1 LSEAFLFPLLQSIF
15 AHIFCNFAWYKI
27 FNQMSL
33 KSKIEADMKQA
44 MLQKNKDELTTLRSI
59 KSMILLAQTESSAN
73 KELSEADEIKL
84 LSKAAKQR
92 KESADVYRQQ
102 DRPELAEKEESELS
116 IIERYLPKQ
125 LSDEELSKEVKNI
138 INQVGAS
145 GMRDMGKVMG
155 IASKTL
161 AGKADGKRISEIVK
175 KELS

>member
-1 LSEAFLFPLLQSIF
+1 
-15 AHIFCNFAWYKI
+15 
-27 FNQMSL
+27 MSL

>member
-1 LSEAFLFPLLQSIF
+1 
-15 AHIFCNFAWYKI
+15 
-27 FNQMSL
+27 MSL

-59 KSMILLAQTESSAN
+59 KSMILLAQTESAAN
-73 KELSEADEIKL
+73 KELSEAEEVKI

-92 KESADVYRQQ
+92 KESAEVYRQQ
-102 DRPELAEKEESELS
+102 NRTELAEKEEFELN

-125 LSDEELSKEVKNI
+125 LSDEELAVEIKNI
-138 INQVGAS
+138 VNQIGAS
-145 GMRDMGKVMG
+145 GMQDMGKVMG

-161 AGKADGKRISEIVK
+161 AGKADGKRISETVK

>member
-1 LSEAFLFPLLQSIF
+1 
-15 AHIFCNFAWYKI
+15 
-27 FNQMSL
+27 MSL

-59 KSMILLAQTESSAN
+59 KSMILLAQTESTAN
-73 KELSEADEIKL
+73 KELSEADEVKI

-92 KESADVYRQQ
+92 KESAEVYHQQ
-102 DRPELAEKEESELS
+102 NRTDLAEKEEFELN

-125 LSDEELSKEVKNI
+125 LSDEELSIEVKNI
-138 INQVGAS
+138 INQIGAA
-145 GMRDMGKVMG
+145 GMQDMGKVMG

-161 AGKADGKRISEIVK
+161 AGKADGKRISEVVK

>member
-1 LSEAFLFPLLQSIF
+1 
-15 AHIFCNFAWYKI
+15 
-27 FNQMSL
+27 MSL

-145 GMRDMGKVMG
+145 GMKDMGKVMG
-155 IASKTL
+155 IVSKTL

>member
-1 LSEAFLFPLLQSIF
+1 
-15 AHIFCNFAWYKI
+15 
-27 FNQMSL
+27 MSL

-59 KSMILLAQTESSAN
+59 KSMILLAQTESAN
-73 KELSEADEIKL
+73 SKELSEADEVKI

-92 KESADVYRQQ
+92 KESAEVFRQQ
-102 DRPELAEKEESELS
+102 NRTDLAEKEEFELN

-125 LSDEELSKEVKNI
+125 LSDEEVTLEVKNI
-138 INQVGAS
+138 INQIGAS
-145 GMRDMGKVMG
+145 GMQDMGKVMG

-175 KELS
+175 NELS

>member
-1 LSEAFLFPLLQSIF
+1 
-15 AHIFCNFAWYKI
+15 
-27 FNQMSL
+27 MSL

-73 KELSEADEIKL
+73 KELSEEDEIKL

-92 KESADVYRQQ
+92 KESADVYQQ
-102 DRPELAEKEESELS
+102 QNRADLAEKEEFELN

-125 LSDEELSKEVKNI
+125 LSDEELSLEVKNI
-138 INQVGAS
+138 INQTGAS
-145 GMRDMGKVMG
+145 GMKDMGKVMG

-161 AGKADGKRISEIVK
+161 AGKADGKRISEVVK